1 MATQKPSRFNVRVTG
16 PARAAQV
23 VPVHSAHTASMI
35 AQASRVPRLAK
46 LQTGAS
52 QKLSPAA
59 ASRTGGG
66 ILGGLKRATGKR

>member
-1 MATQKPSRFNVRVTG
+1 MQTPSRFSQRIKG

-46 LQTGAS
+46 LVVSKPPT
-52 QKLSPAA
+52 AA
-59 ASRTGGG
+59 ASASRKGGA
-66 ILGGLKRATGKR
+66 RR